1 MPPSPPPVVILWCWV
16 PSINR
21 GRTTRTRKHTQH
33 GEGYCGDIQRGEVKL
48 KWKEN
53 NYTLIIRVEEYQETG
68 HKSTVKDQLWKMR
81 QIKKIKRW
89 MAWNIAVAKEA
100 ESVAKEMLQQPKRK
114 EKLKR
119 PKCCSSQ
126 RAGSVAK
133 RILQWPEK
141 GPIGPTKAVPVVPK
155 KRSQWIQKPRDG
167 YQKTTLQ
174 ERKTSQ

>member
-1 MPPSPPPVVILWCWV
+1 
-16 PSINR
+16 
-21 GRTTRTRKHTQH
+21 
-33 GEGYCGDIQRGEVKL
+33 
-48 KWKEN
+48 
-53 NYTLIIRVEEYQETG
+53 
-68 HKSTVKDQLWKMR
+68 
-81 QIKKIKRW
+81 
-89 MAWNIAVAKEA
+89 
-100 ESVAKEMLQQPKRK
+100 MLQQPKRK

-167 YQKTTLQ
+167 YRKSSPSGPKEAVPVDTETQRWISKTTLQ

>member
-1 MPPSPPPVVILWCWV
+1 
-16 PSINR
+16 
-21 GRTTRTRKHTQH
+21 
-33 GEGYCGDIQRGEVKL
+33 
-48 KWKEN
+48 
-53 NYTLIIRVEEYQETG
+53 
-68 HKSTVKDQLWKMR
+68 
-81 QIKKIKRW
+81 

-167 YQKTTLQ
+167 YQKQLFRKEKPVSRIILCLMFLRCKGEFKSFVGLKCFAELWTFFLQ
-174 ERKTSQ
+174 ISRRLLNPPFEKERAVVNCNLLYTQLIHLSRQPQSLL